1 MSRENGVGAFGE
13 GGQIGRLLKRFM
25 LALRPTE
32 NGGYL
37 SCLSFA
43 NVGQY
48 FAVKGEFIS
57 TTAERGFIYG
67 LPRKASTSFNLA

>member
-57 TTAERGFIYG
+57 TTARRGFIYG
-67 LPRKASTSFNLA
+67 CAKESLNLF

>member
-1 MSRENGVGAFGE
+1 
-13 GGQIGRLLKRFM
+13 M